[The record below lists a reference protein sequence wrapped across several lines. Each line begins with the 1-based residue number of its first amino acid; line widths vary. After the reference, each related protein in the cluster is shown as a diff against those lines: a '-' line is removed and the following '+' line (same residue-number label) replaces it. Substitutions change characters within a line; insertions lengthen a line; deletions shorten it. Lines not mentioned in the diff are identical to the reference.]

1 MDLNEVKY
9 TDLNKQSKTKT
20 VKDMQRAAHSQG
32 YDMSDPKPVPH
43 QGTHF
48 TVDLTHR
55 KTGKKV
61 TPSRGVNLGGAMEK
75 GGTLDNTLRNRTA
88 ETIKQHA
95 KEIGRVDKRPK
106 AKSER
111 KAQAAKNKARKQRD
125 RDPFTRKRTFEQFM
139 YECNTLLTNTPQ

>member
-32 YDMSDPKPVPH
+32 YDMSDPNPVPH

-48 TVDLTHR
+48 
-55 KTGKKV
+55 
-61 TPSRGVNLGGAMEK
+61 
-75 GGTLDNTLRNRTA
+75 
-88 ETIKQHA
+88 
-95 KEIGRVDKRPK
+95 
-106 AKSER
+106 
-111 KAQAAKNKARKQRD
+111 KNKARKQRD